1 MVRSTGDASDEY
13 GEEIRLTVAGVAAR
27 LGVAAPTLRTWDRRY
42 GLGPSEHVAG
52 SHRRYAARDIARLET
67 MRRLTLDGVAPA
79 DAARIALRDGYSSAA
94 GEADVEQA
102 PSGSTNG
109 RQPAG
114 LAAEAES
121 GPGSYRDAAGAL
133 DAAGEGD
140 DDTPVAD
147 PLTLAAAAVEADS
160 RRLGRLLRH
169 AHRASGL
176 LETWQML
183 VRPALEMVVMR
194 EHSDRPGSDPDQL
207 LREALLS
214 LVRDTVPAGGSSGPP
229 VAVYPAPDQVLDGHV
244 LGGELAGQGA
254 DVRVLHPRLGA
265 DGPDVVLDSIRR
277 RPHTLAV
284 LIGVPRGAER
294 IVEALRDADQEVF
307 VISLSDFFEPRPGL
321 HRARTL
327 AGAAHEIMS
336 LITPQNGGRAAG

>member
-1 MVRSTGDASDEY
+1 MVRSIGEASDEY

-42 GLGPSEHVAG
+42 GLGPSQHVAG

-79 DAARIALRDGYSSAA
+79 DAARIALRDGRSSAV
-94 GEADVEQA
+94 GQGGLEQP
-102 PSGSTNG
+102 PSSSANG

-114 LAAEAES
+114 SAAGVES
-121 GPGSYRDAAGAL
+121 GR
-133 DAAGEGD
+133 GD
-140 DDTPVAD
+140 YDNRAEDVDDGTPVAD

-160 RRLGRLLRH
+160 RRLGRLLHR
-169 AHRASGL
+169 AHRGSGL

-207 LREALLS
+207 LRGALLS
-214 LVRDTVPAGGSSGPP
+214 LVRDTVPAGRGSGPQ
-229 VAVYPAPDQVLDGHV
+229 VAIYPADDQVLDGHV
-244 LGGELAGQGA
+244 LGGELTEQGA

-265 DGPDVVLDSIRR
+265 EGPDVVLDSIRR

-284 LIGVPRGAER
+284 LVGVPRGAER
-294 IVEALRDADQEVF
+294 IIDALCGADEEVF
-307 VISLSDFFEPRPGL
+307 IISLSDSLEPRPGL

-327 AGAAHEIMS
+327 AGAAYEIMS
-336 LITPQNGGRAAG
+336 LITPRNGGRAAG